1 ESCMNQDEANRL
13 IERVAIFRHVCDVDL
28 LLFFVGHPRTLLASE
43 TLASYLGYELKQIAV
58 SLEVLL
64 AAGLIK
70 RTQSAAHPARLYLLM
85 TDGSSPEWLRPLLEM
100 GSTRQGRAMLKKTL
114 KQPPHEGNSAPVAST
129 KVETIRKTDSPS
141 FVVRADTGGVIV
153 RRSHRRGGR

>member
-1 ESCMNQDEANRL
+1 MSQDEANSVV
-13 IERVAIFRHVCDVDL
+13 ERAGIFRHACDIDL
-28 LLFFVGHPRTLLASE
+28 LLFFVGHPRTLLSSE
-43 TLASYLGYELKQIAV
+43 TLASFLGYELKQIAD

-70 RTQSAAHPARLYLLM
+70 RTQSAAHAARLYLLM

-100 GSTRQGRAMLKKTL
+100 ASTRQGRVMLKKAL
-114 KQPPHEGNSAPVAST
+114 KQRPHEGTSGPLAST
-129 KVETIRKTDSPS
+129 NVNTIRKTDSPS
-141 FVVRADTGGVIV
+141 LVVRADAEGMIV

>member
-1 ESCMNQDEANRL
+1 MSQDEANSVV
-13 IERVAIFRHVCDVDL
+13 ERAGIFRHACDIDL
-28 LLFFVGHPRTLLASE
+28 LLFFVGHPRTLLSSE
-43 TLASYLGYELKQIAV
+43 TLASFLGYELKQIAD

-70 RTQSAAHPARLYLLM
+70 RTQSAAHAARLYLLM

-100 GSTRQGRAMLKKTL
+100 ASTRRGRAMLKKAL
-114 KQPPHEGNSAPVAST
+114 KQQPHEGTRGPVAST

-141 FVVRADTGGVIV
+141 FVVRADTGGMVV
-153 RRSHRRGGR
+153 RMVS